1 MRTAAAALAMLL
13 LACGS
18 GSEEG
23 GASGATPGSQA
34 VEALEAQEAINS
46 IAQPPVPTGA
56 IRDAREAAG
65 ALDSRTRSVD
75 SIVGSI

>member
-1 MRTAAAALAMLL
+1 
-13 LACGS
+13 
-18 GSEEG
+18 
-23 GASGATPGSQA
+23 
-34 VEALEAQEAINS
+34 VEALEAGEAVNS

-75 SIVGSI
+75 SIVGSM